1 MIVGIG
7 FIVIGIF
14 IYIKENYNMDII
26 EGEKVFSKKEG
37 IEKDRTHRYKML
49 VCIFSLILGIFRIIN
64 TIIY

>member
-7 FIVIGIF
+7 FIAIGIF

-26 EGEKVFSKKEG
+26 DGEKEFSKKIG
-37 IEKDRTHRYKML
+37 IKKDITYRYKM
-49 VCIFSLILGIFRIIN
+49 VICIFTLLLGVFRIIN